1 VLKSFSTNKKKD
13 NKMGSNENIA
23 THDKYEVTTFTLFH
37 LNEAIRG
44 LEVLKKQYING
55 EINLA
60 RIKDRT
66 SDIKLD
72 INLAIDNMKLQ
83 VKN

>member
-1 VLKSFSTNKKKD
+1 
-13 NKMGSNENIA
+13 MGSNENIA
-23 THDKYEVTTFTLFH
+23 THDKYVVSTFTINH
-37 LNEAIRG
+37 IDDAIRG

>member
-1 VLKSFSTNKKKD
+1 
-13 NKMGSNENIA
+13 MGSNENIA

-37 LNEAIRG
+37 LSEAIRG